1 MKIEIPIDEIGETLI
16 CDDSE
21 SYPLCGYGYDIQREL
36 HKMLDWNGEIS
47 KRFDREAWKESED
60 INSDDHYT
68 KWAEKAQEWAEEK
81 IKELKLM

>member
-21 SYPLCGYGYDIQREL
+21 SYPLGGYGYVIQQEL
-36 HKMLDWNGEIS
+36 YNVLSWNKDIS
-47 KRFDREAWKESED
+47 KRLEKESWSESNED
-60 INSDDHYT
+60 TWYE

-81 IKELKLM
+81 IKKSKLI